1 MNVVLRDLYA
11 VTQNNSKRQTLLL
24 SRAGIRVKEVRHSAQ
39 VEKCKRAPKKKT
51 KNLGINIDNI
61 LLKYFLNSNIEI
73 LKIGCSFALKTL
85 TAP

>member
-1 MNVVLRDLYA
+1 MNVVLRRLYA

-24 SRAGIRVKEVRHSAQ
+24 SRAGIRVREVRHSAQ
-39 VEKCKRAPKKKT
+39 VEKCKRAPKKKK

-73 LKIGCSFALKTL
+73 LKIGCSFSLKTL